1 MLRAP
6 RTPLAAVPR
15 QGCTRRSRGTPSRAT
30 ESQHSRSVP
39 AAIKLGIDHKR
50 ASGQCLKTRRIQP
63 FKGPLRAWSYR
74 RAEPTRAQPRSTRA
88 SACSRRPRCFPQTT
102 VSLKWSV
109 RLPCSPNTH
118 RKPDHNV
125 NTGRKKINLHRPW
138 LQHTLGFALNA
149 FTSKAQGNG
158 LRSLEPGQNSKGQCP
173 WGTAFIESSKG
184 LQSGGDHTD
193 VVQGSSLL
201 MGSLIRNEKDMVTK

>member
-125 NTGRKKINLHRPW
+125 NTGRKKINLHTGPGCSTHWALHLTLSRQKPKEMDYVPW
-138 LQHTLGFALNA
+138 SLDRTAKASALGEQLSLRAPKGYSLGVTTQTWSKEAA
-149 FTSKAQGNG
+149 FSWA
-158 LRSLEPGQNSKGQCP
+158 P
-173 WGTAFIESSKG
+173 
-184 LQSGGDHTD
+184 
-193 VVQGSSLL
+193 
-201 MGSLIRNEKDMVTK
+201 

>member
-30 ESQHSRSVP
+30 QSQHSRSVP
-39 AAIKLGIDHKR
+39 AAIKLGTDHKR

-88 SACSRRPRCFPQTT
+88 SAGSRRPHWTRTTRCFHQTT

-109 RLPCSPNTH
+109 RLLCSPNTH

-125 NTGRKKINLHRPW
+125 NTGRKKINLH
-138 LQHTLGFALNA
+138 TG
-149 FTSKAQGNG
+149 
-158 LRSLEPGQNSKGQCP
+158 PGCSTHWASHFLHFHVKSP
-173 WGTAFIESSKG
+173 RKWTAFPGAWTEQQRPVPLG
-184 LQSGGDHTD
+184 N
-193 VVQGSSLL
+193 SLH
-201 MGSLIRNEKDMVTK
+201 